1 MDAKSPIDGNTGQ
14 TLLAV
19 MQTDNTTGNAGNS
32 TDRLLSWAM
41 VQNLVFPQGGG
52 YITPDSK
59 VALPMEIDDKP
70 GYHRYGGRW
79 IGGVQDGKSTYKD
92 GAITATGNTTDAAAI
107 AFQYRDV
114 VNLGWFRWWG
124 PTFVGDVVEVIVFSG
139 ALSEGDLTRFDESE
153 KGWLAGASGGRL
165 HAARA
170 VK

>member
-59 VALPMEIDDKP
+59 VALPLEIDDK
-70 GYHRYGGRW
+70 
-79 IGGVQDGKSTYKD
+79 Q
-92 GAITATGNTTDAAAI
+92 AITATEA
-107 AFQYRDV
+107 
-114 VNLGWFRWWG
+114 
-124 PTFVGDVVEVIVFSG
+124 VGSG
-139 ALSEGDLTRFDESE
+139 AFRTVNRHTRTERSPPQETPRTPLRSRFNTETSSTSAGSAGGAQLLSGMWW
-153 KGWLAGASGGRL
+153 K
-165 HAARA
+165 
-170 VK
+170 